1 MPKLSEL
8 LAEKAKGDVQVG
20 GAAVSFT
27 FYVMVRERFS
37 DEEWAKLIAVHG
49 RKDSAVALVKSLI
62 DWDLVDDSGT
72 MIPITAEAFD
82 QYNVPDA
89 LLFAIE
95 RRIFLSDLSGKV
107 PSTISSST

>member
-1 MPKLSEL
+1 MPKLSDL

-20 GAAVSFT
+20 GATVTFT

-37 DEEWAKLIAVHG
+37 DDEWAKLTAVHG
-49 RKDSAVALVKSLI
+49 RADTAMALGKSLI

-72 MIPITAEAFD
+72 MIPITLEAFD

-89 LLFAIE
+89 LLFAVE
-95 RRIFLSDLSGKV
+95 RRIFLSDLAGKV
-107 PSTISSST
+107 TSTN